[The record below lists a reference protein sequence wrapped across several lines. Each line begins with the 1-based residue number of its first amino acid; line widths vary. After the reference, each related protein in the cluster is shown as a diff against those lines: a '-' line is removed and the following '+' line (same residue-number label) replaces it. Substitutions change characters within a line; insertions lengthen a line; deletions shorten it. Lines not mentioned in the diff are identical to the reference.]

1 MSRRSAK
8 WKRPTPTPQVRLPLP
23 TKAATQQDHTEMVT
37 LMKKVAEDV
46 VLVMSGLEAQNN
58 TGAF

>member
-1 MSRRSAK
+1 MSRRRAR
-8 WKRPTPTPQVRLPLP
+8 WKRPVSKPVVTVPMPITVVVPQDV
-23 TKAATQQDHTEMVT
+23 D

-46 VLVMSGLEAQNN
+46 VLVMNGLEAQNN

>member
-1 MSRRSAK
+1 M
-8 WKRPTPTPQVRLPLP
+8 PITIVVPQDV
-23 TKAATQQDHTEMVT
+23 D

-46 VLVMSGLEAQNN
+46 VLVMNGLEAQNN

>member
-1 MSRRSAK
+1 MPRQRPK
-8 WKRPTPTPQVRLPLP
+8 WKRPTPKPRVVVSMPQSRVVAVP
-23 TKAATQQDHTEMVT
+23 DTE

-46 VLVMSGLEAQNN
+46 VLVMANLEAKHN

>member
-23 TKAATQQDHTEMVT
+23 TKVAAQQDQSEATVS
-37 LMKKVAEDV
+37 LMKQVAEDV
-46 VLVMSGLEAQNN
+46 MLLSNALPAKHGV
-58 TGAF
+58 F